1 MERVAEERTQA
12 EGTRERESDGEK
24 RQERREERVMEGRDR
39 NGEKR

>member
-1 MERVAEERTQA
+1 MER
-12 EGTRERESDGEK
+12 RESDGEK